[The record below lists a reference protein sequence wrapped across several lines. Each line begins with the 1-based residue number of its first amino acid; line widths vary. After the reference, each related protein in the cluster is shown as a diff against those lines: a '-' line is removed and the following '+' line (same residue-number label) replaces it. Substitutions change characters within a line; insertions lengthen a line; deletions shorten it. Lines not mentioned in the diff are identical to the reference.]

1 VCMRGV
7 IPVILLN
14 HLDEVQVQPPR
25 AKLPR
30 PLVPIRAL
38 KIRARGFVP
47 RRDVP
52 AAAALIRH
60 EGAPLPFL
68 LALPFPISPTCLPAA
83 LCRIRAGASSSGSGG
98 GGGGCRERRGRAR
111 HKPRVGVDRGQ
122 AVVHAQRGAL
132 ERAEQRGHG
141 GVLLGRGEDE
151 VCVARRA
158 GAAAARGRGRGR

>member
-1 VCMRGV
+1 PSHPPPSHCSQSVRLSQSERTSKGGRDLKRRCVCVCMRGV

-98 GGGGCRERRGRAR
+98 GGGG
-111 HKPRVGVDRGQ
+111 
-122 AVVHAQRGAL
+122 
-132 ERAEQRGHG
+132 
-141 GVLLGRGEDE
+141 
-151 VCVARRA
+151 
-158 GAAAARGRGRGR
+158 